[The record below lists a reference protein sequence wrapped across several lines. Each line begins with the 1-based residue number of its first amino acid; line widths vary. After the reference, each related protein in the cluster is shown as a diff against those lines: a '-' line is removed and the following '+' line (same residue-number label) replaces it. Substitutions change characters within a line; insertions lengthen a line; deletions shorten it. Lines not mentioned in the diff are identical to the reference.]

1 MTQRQCAICKRSGSH
16 EVGEPDNAEL
26 HSNEIHVRIN
36 YTSGFLATLYVAT
49 YKGGSRHMERTTV
62 SHEDQVLQQEQPCPH
77 TGKVDPAFWIL
88 AWSGPAAR
96 IAVHCVDRSSQPAE
110 GRWYASRCHI

>member
-1 MTQRQCAICKRSGSH
+1 MTQRQCAICKRPGFH

-77 TGKVDPAFWIL
+77 TGKVDPVFWIL
-88 AWSGPAAR
+88 AWPEPAAR
-96 IAVHCVDRSSQPAE
+96 IAVHCADRSNQPAE
-110 GRWYASRCHI
+110 GRLYASRCHI